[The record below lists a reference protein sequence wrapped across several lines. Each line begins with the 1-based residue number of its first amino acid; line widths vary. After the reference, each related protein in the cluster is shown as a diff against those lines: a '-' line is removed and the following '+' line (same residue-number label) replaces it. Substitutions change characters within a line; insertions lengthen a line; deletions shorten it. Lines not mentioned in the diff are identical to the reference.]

1 MDEFRRSICSMH
13 RCLAPLLLAI
23 AAQASA
29 QNAALPRTNAAP
41 PPSAASAA
49 EPDPATLL
57 FGDDQTRM
65 TVPVTIA
72 GAGPFPFVVDTGA
85 QRTVIARELA
95 ATLGLAPG
103 RTVRVTGMTGS
114 DSIGTVII
122 PSLKVSVIGSAAIE
136 APAISAINLGARG
149 LLGIDTLQDHAVGID
164 FDTKTMTVTPSRKR
178 QTRERAAPDEIVIRA
193 RSLFGQLVVTDA
205 YCNGIRIRVILDT
218 GTSVSMANAAL
229 RRKVTRKG
237 LGSAGAS
244 QPVSLTGVTGETVV
258 ADYTTIDRVSIGSLT
273 LGDLPV
279 AFTAIDAPPF
289 RQFGLS
295 ERPAMLLGMDVLQL
309 FRRVDIDF
317 ANREVRL
324 TLPRGTRRR

>member
-1 MDEFRRSICSMH
+1 MH
-13 RCLAPLLLAI
+13 RWLAPLLLGI

-29 QNAALPRTNAAP
+29 QDAAPPQPNAAP
-41 PPSAASAA
+41 TTSAASAA

-57 FGDDQTRM
+57 FGDDETRM

-72 GAGPFPFVVDTGA
+72 GAGPFPFIVDTGA

-103 RTVRVTGMTGS
+103 RIVRVTGMTGS
-114 DSIGTVII
+114 DSIGTVMI
-122 PSLKVSVIGSAAIE
+122 PSLKVSVIGSKAIE

-149 LLGIDTLQDHAVGID
+149 LLGIDTLQDHAVTID

-178 QTRERAAPDEIVIRA
+178 RDRDHAASDEIVIRA

-218 GTSVSMANAAL
+218 GTSISMANGAL
-229 RRKVTRKG
+229 RRRVTRKG

-244 QPVSLTGVTGETVV
+244 QPVSLTGVTGETVM
-258 ADYTTIDRVSIGSLT
+258 AEYTTIDRVTIGSLT

-279 AFTAIDAPPF
+279 AFTAVDAPPF
-289 RQFGLS
+289 RLFGLA

-324 TLPRGTRRR
+324 TLPRDTRRRGEQRR

>member
-1 MDEFRRSICSMH
+1 MH
-13 RCLAPLLLAI
+13 RWLAPLLLCI

-29 QNAALPRTNAAP
+29 QDAALPRANAAP
-41 PPSAASAA
+41 STSAASAA
-49 EPDPATLL
+49 EPDAATLL
-57 FGDDQTRM
+57 FGDDETRM

-103 RTVRVTGMTGS
+103 RTVRVTSMTGS

-122 PSLKVSVIGSAAIE
+122 PSLKVSVLGSKAIE

-164 FDTKTMTVTPSRKR
+164 FDTKTMTVTPLRKR
-178 QTRERAAPDEIVIRA
+178 RNSERAAPDEIVIRA

-218 GTSVSMANAAL
+218 GTSVSMANDAL

>member
-1 MDEFRRSICSMH
+1 MRRW
-13 RCLAPLLLAI
+13 LAPLLLVI

-29 QNAALPRTNAAP
+29 QDAASPRSNAAP
-41 PPSAASAA
+41 PPSAASAI

-57 FGDDQTRM
+57 FGDDQARM

-72 GAGPFPFVVDTGA
+72 GAGPFAFVVDTGA

-103 RTVRVTGMTGS
+103 RIVRVTGMTGS
-114 DSIGTVII
+114 SAIGTVVI

-149 LLGIDTLQDHAVGID
+149 LLGIDALQAHAVGID
-164 FDTKTMTVTPSRKR
+164 FDTNTMTVTPSRKR
-178 QTRERAAPDEIVIRA
+178 QSRERTSPDEIVIRA

-218 GTSVSMANAAL
+218 GTSISMANAAL

-237 LGSAGAS
+237 LGSAGSA

-258 ADYTTIDRVSIGSLT
+258 ADYTTIDRVTIGSLT

-279 AFTAIDAPPF
+279 AFTAVDAPPF
-289 RQFGLS
+289 RLFGLA

-324 TLPRGTRRR
+324 TLPRETRRRGELRR

>member
-1 MDEFRRSICSMH
+1 MRRW
-13 RCLAPLLLAI
+13 LGPLLFVI
-23 AAQASA
+23 TAQASA
-29 QNAALPRTNAAP
+29 QDAVAPRQNAAP
-41 PPSAASAA
+41 PTAAASAA
-49 EPDPATLL
+49 DPDAATLL

-72 GAGPFPFVVDTGA
+72 GAGPFPFIVDTGA

-114 DSIGTVII
+114 ERVATVVI
-122 PSLKVSVIGSAAIE
+122 PSLKVSVIGSAPIE
-136 APAISAINLGARG
+136 APAIGAINLGARG
-149 LLGIDTLQDHAVGID
+149 LLGIDTLQDHAVTID
-164 FDTKTMTVTPSRKR
+164 FDTNVMTVTPSRKR
-178 QTRERAAPDEIVIRA
+178 RSRERAAPDEIVIRA

-218 GTSVSMANAAL
+218 GTSISMANGAL
-229 RRKVTRKG
+229 RRRVTRKA
-237 LGSAGAS
+237 LGGADRT
-244 QPVSLTGVTGETVV
+244 QTVSLTGVTGETVV
-258 ADYTTIDRVSIGSLT
+258 ADYTTMDRVSIGSLS

-279 AFTAIDAPPF
+279 AFTAVDAPPF
-289 RQFGLS
+289 AVFGLA

-324 TLPRGTRRR
+324 ALPRDARRR

>member
-1 MDEFRRSICSMH
+1 MH
-13 RCLAPLLLAI
+13 RWLAPLLLVI
-23 AAQASA
+23 SAQASA
-29 QNAALPRTNAAP
+29 QDAAPPQQNAAP
-41 PPSAASAA
+41 SPSAASAA

-57 FGDDQTRM
+57 FGEEETRM

-85 QRTVIARELA
+85 QRTVISRELA

-114 DSIGTVII
+114 DSIGTVVI
-122 PSLKVSVIGSAAIE
+122 PSLKVSLIGSAPIE

-178 QTRERAAPDEIVIRA
+178 QTRERAGPDEIVIRA

-218 GTSVSMANAAL
+218 GTSVSMANGAL
-229 RRKVTRKG
+229 RRRVTRK
-237 LGSAGAS
+237 LGSAARS

-258 ADYTTIDRVSIGSLT
+258 ADYTTIDRVSIGNLT

-279 AFTAIDAPPF
+279 AFTAVDAPPF

-324 TLPRGTRRR
+324 ALPRGTRRR

>member
-1 MDEFRRSICSMH
+1 MH
-13 RCLAPLLLAI
+13 SWLAPLLLVISAR
-23 AAQASA
+23 ASA
-29 QNAALPRTNAAP
+29 QDAAPPQQNAAP
-41 PPSAASAA
+41 SPSAASAA

-57 FGDDQTRM
+57 FGEEETRM

-85 QRTVIARELA
+85 QRTVISRELA

-114 DSIGTVII
+114 DSIGTVVI
-122 PSLKVSVIGSAAIE
+122 PSLKVSLIGSAPIE

-178 QTRERAAPDEIVIRA
+178 QTRERAGPDEIVIRA

-218 GTSVSMANAAL
+218 GTSVSMANGAL
-229 RRKVTRKG
+229 RRRVTRK
-237 LGSAGAS
+237 LGSAARS

-258 ADYTTIDRVSIGSLT
+258 ADYTTIDRVSIGNLT

-279 AFTAIDAPPF
+279 AFTAVDAPPF

-324 TLPRGTRRR
+324 ALPRGTRRR

>member
-1 MDEFRRSICSMH
+1 
-13 RCLAPLLLAI
+13 
-23 AAQASA
+23 
-29 QNAALPRTNAAP
+29 
-41 PPSAASAA
+41 
-49 EPDPATLL
+49 
-57 FGDDQTRM
+57 M

-103 RTVRVTGMTGS
+103 RIVRVTGMTGS

-122 PSLKVSVIGSAAIE
+122 PSLKVSVIGSTEIE

-149 LLGIDTLQDHAVGID
+149 LLGIDALQAHAVGID

-178 QTRERAAPDEIVIRA
+178 QVRERAGPDEIVIRA

-218 GTSVSMANAAL
+218 GTSVSMANGAL

-258 ADYTTIDRVSIGSLT
+258 ADYTTIDRVTIGSLT

-289 RQFGLS
+289 RQFGLA

-324 TLPRGTRRR
+324 TLPRETRRRGELRR

>member
-1 MDEFRRSICSMH
+1 MH
-13 RCLAPLLLAI
+13 RWLAPLLLVI
-23 AAQASA
+23 SAQASA
-29 QNAALPRTNAAP
+29 QDAASLRPNAALPPA
-41 PPSAASAA
+41 AASAA
-49 EPDPATLL
+49 DPDPATFL
-57 FGDDQTRM
+57 FGDNETRM

-72 GAGPFPFVVDTGA
+72 GAGPFAFIVDTGA
-85 QRTVIARELA
+85 QRTVISRELA
-95 ATLGLAPG
+95 ATLGLTPG

-114 DSIGTVII
+114 DSVATVVI
-122 PSLKVSVIGSAAIE
+122 PSLKVSVIGSAPIE

-149 LLGIDTLQDHAVGID
+149 LLGIDTLQDHAVTID

-178 QTRERAAPDEIVIRA
+178 QRRERAAPDEIVIRA

-205 YCNGIRIRVILDT
+205 YCNGVRIRVILDT
-218 GTSVSMANAAL
+218 GTSVSMGNAAL
-229 RRKVTRKG
+229 RRKVMRK
-237 LGSAGAS
+237 AGPS

-258 ADYTTIDRVSIGSLT
+258 ADYTTIDRVSVGSLT

-279 AFTAIDAPPF
+279 AFTKIDAPPF

-324 TLPRGTRRR
+324 ALPRGTRRR

>member
-1 MDEFRRSICSMH
+1 MH
-13 RCLAPLLLAI
+13 KWLAPLLLVI

-29 QNAALPRTNAAP
+29 QDAALPKPSVAS
-41 PPSAASAA
+41 PPSAASAT
-49 EPDPATLL
+49 EPDFATLL

-136 APAISAINLGARG
+136 APAISAANLGARG
-149 LLGIDTLQDHAVGID
+149 LLGINALQAHAVSID
-164 FDTKTMTVTPSRKR
+164 FDTNTMIVTPSRR
-178 QTRERAAPDEIVIRA
+178 RRTRDRAGPDEIVIRA

-218 GTSVSMANAAL
+218 GTSISMANGAL

-237 LGSAGAS
+237 MGSVGAS
-244 QPVSLTGVTGETVV
+244 QPVSLTGVTGQTVV
-258 ADYTTIDRVSIGSLT
+258 ADYTTIDRVTIGSLT

-279 AFTAIDAPPF
+279 AFTPIDAPPF

-324 TLPRGTRRR
+324 TLPRGTRRQ

>member
-1 MDEFRRSICSMH
+1 MRRW
-13 RCLAPLLLAI
+13 LAPLLLVI

-29 QNAALPRTNAAP
+29 QDAAPSRSNAAP
-41 PPSAASAA
+41 PVSAASAT

-114 DSIGTVII
+114 DSIGTVMI
-122 PSLKVSVIGSAAIE
+122 PSLKVSVIGSKAIE

-149 LLGIDTLQDHAVGID
+149 LLGIDTLQDHAVSID
-164 FDTKTMTVTPSRKR
+164 FDTRTMTVVPSRQR
-178 QTRERAAPDEIVIRA
+178 QVRERAGPDEIVIRA

-218 GTSVSMANAAL
+218 GTSISMANDAL
-229 RRKVTRKG
+229 RRKVTRKRMG
-237 LGSAGAS
+237 RAGTS

-258 ADYTTIDRVSIGSLT
+258 ADYTTIDRVTIGSLT
-273 LGDLPV
+273 IGDLPI
-279 AFTAIDAPPF
+279 AFTAVDAPPF
-289 RQFGLS
+289 RIFGLAD
-295 ERPAMLLGMDVLQL
+295 RPAVLLGMDVLQL

-324 TLPRGTRRR
+324 ALPRGTLRR

>member
-1 MDEFRRSICSMH
+1 MH
-13 RCLAPLLLAI
+13 RWLALLLLVI
-23 AAQASA
+23 SAQAPALARA
-29 QNAALPRTNAAP
+29 QDTVPPPQNAAP

-57 FGDDQTRM
+57 FAEDETRM

-85 QRTVIARELA
+85 QRTVISRELA

-114 DSIGTVII
+114 DAIGTVII
-122 PSLKVSVIGSAAIE
+122 PSLKVSVIGSPAIE

-149 LLGIDTLQDHAVGID
+149 LLGIDTLQDHAVTID
-164 FDTKTMTVTPSRKR
+164 FDTKTMTVTPSRRR
-178 QTRERAAPDEIVIRA
+178 QNRERAGPDEIVIRA

-218 GTSVSMANAAL
+218 GTSVSMANGAL
-229 RRKVTRKG
+229 RRKVARKA
-237 LGSAGAS
+237 LGRARAS

-279 AFTAIDAPPF
+279 AFTTADAPPF

-295 ERPAMLLGMDVLQL
+295 DRPAMLLGMDVLQL

-324 TLPRGTRRR
+324 ALPRGTRRR

>member
-1 MDEFRRSICSMH
+1 
-13 RCLAPLLLAI
+13 
-23 AAQASA
+23 
-29 QNAALPRTNAAP
+29 
-41 PPSAASAA
+41 
-49 EPDPATLL
+49 
-57 FGDDQTRM
+57 M

-122 PSLKVSVIGSAAIE
+122 PSLKVSVIGSKAIE
-136 APAISAINLGARG
+136 
-149 LLGIDTLQDHAVGID
+149 LQDHAVGID
-164 FDTKTMTVTPSRKR
+164 FDTKTMTVTPLRKR
-178 QTRERAAPDEIVIRA
+178 RNSERAAPDEIVIRA

-218 GTSVSMANAAL
+218 GTSVSMANGAL

-258 ADYTTIDRVSIGSLT
+258 ADYTTIDRVTIGSLT

-279 AFTAIDAPPF
+279 AFTAVDAPPF
-289 RQFGLS
+289 RLFGLA

-324 TLPRGTRRR
+324 TLPRATRHRGELRR

>member
-1 MDEFRRSICSMH
+1 MH
-13 RCLAPLLLAI
+13 RWLAPLLLCI

-29 QNAALPRTNAAP
+29 QDAALPRANAAP
-41 PPSAASAA
+41 STSAASAA
-49 EPDPATLL
+49 EPDAATLL
-57 FGDDQTRM
+57 FGDDETRM

-72 GAGPFPFVVDTGA
+72 GAGPVPFVVDTGA

-122 PSLKVSVIGSAAIE
+122 PSLKVSVIGSKAIE

-164 FDTKTMTVTPSRKR
+164 FDTKTMTVTPLRKR
-178 QTRERAAPDEIVIRA
+178 RNSERAAPDEIVIRA

-218 GTSVSMANAAL
+218 GTSVSMANDAL

>member
-1 MDEFRRSICSMH
+1 
-13 RCLAPLLLAI
+13 
-23 AAQASA
+23 
-29 QNAALPRTNAAP
+29 
-41 PPSAASAA
+41 
-49 EPDPATLL
+49 
-57 FGDDQTRM
+57 M

-72 GAGPFPFVVDTGA
+72 GAGPFAFVVDTGA

-95 ATLGLAPG
+95 ATLGLTPG
-103 RTVRVTGMTGS
+103 RIVRVTGMTGS
-114 DSIGTVII
+114 SAIGTVVI

-149 LLGIDTLQDHAVGID
+149 LLGIDALQAHAVGID
-164 FDTKTMTVTPSRKR
+164 FDTNTMTVTPSHKR
-178 QTRERAAPDEIVIRA
+178 QSRERASPDEIVIRA

-218 GTSVSMANAAL
+218 GTSVSMANGAL

-237 LGSAGAS
+237 LGSAGSA
-244 QPVSLTGVTGETVV
+244 QPVSLTGVTGETVI
-258 ADYTTIDRVSIGSLT
+258 ADYTTIDRLTIGSLT

-279 AFTAIDAPPF
+279 AFTAVDAPPF
-289 RQFGLS
+289 RLFGLA

-324 TLPRGTRRR
+324 TLPRETRRRGELRR

>member
-1 MDEFRRSICSMH
+1 MH
-13 RCLAPLLLAI
+13 RWLAPLLLVI
-23 AAQASA
+23 SAQASA
-29 QNAALPRTNAAP
+29 QDAVPPQQYAAP
-41 PPSAASAA
+41 SPSAASAA

-57 FGDDQTRM
+57 FGEDETRM

-85 QRTVIARELA
+85 QRTVISRELA
-95 ATLGLAPG
+95 AALGLAPG

-114 DSIGTVII
+114 DSIGTVVI
-122 PSLKVSVIGSAAIE
+122 PSLKVSVIGSAPIE

-149 LLGIDTLQDHAVGID
+149 LLGIDTLQDHAVTID
-164 FDTKTMTVTPSRKR
+164 FDTKTMTVIPSRRR
-178 QTRERAAPDEIVIRA
+178 QHRERTGPDEIVIRA

-218 GTSVSMANAAL
+218 GTSVSMANGAL
-229 RRKVTRKG
+229 RRRVTRK
-237 LGSAGAS
+237 LGSAARS

-258 ADYTTIDRVSIGSLT
+258 ADYTTIDRVSIGNLT

-295 ERPAMLLGMDVLQL
+295 ERPAMLLGMDVLKL

-324 TLPRGTRRR
+324 ALPRGTRRR

>member
-1 MDEFRRSICSMH
+1 MH
-13 RCLAPLLLAI
+13 SWLAPLLLVISAR
-23 AAQASA
+23 ASA
-29 QNAALPRTNAAP
+29 QDAAPPQQNAAP
-41 PPSAASAA
+41 SPSAASAA

-57 FGDDQTRM
+57 FGEEEARM

-85 QRTVIARELA
+85 QRTVISRELA

-114 DSIGTVII
+114 DSIGTVVI
-122 PSLKVSVIGSAAIE
+122 PSLKVSVIGSAPIE

-149 LLGIDTLQDHAVGID
+149 LLGIDTLQDHAVTID
-164 FDTKTMTVTPSRKR
+164 FDTKTMTVIPSRRR
-178 QTRERAAPDEIVIRA
+178 QHRERAGPDEIVIRA

-218 GTSVSMANAAL
+218 GTSVSMANGAL
-229 RRKVTRKG
+229 RRRVTRK
-237 LGSAGAS
+237 LGSAARS

-258 ADYTTIDRVSIGSLT
+258 ADYTTIDRVSIGNLT

-279 AFTAIDAPPF
+279 AFTAVDAPPF

-324 TLPRGTRRR
+324 ALPRGTRRR

>member
-1 MDEFRRSICSMH
+1 MH
-13 RCLAPLLLAI
+13 KWLAPLLLVI

-29 QNAALPRTNAAP
+29 QDAVSPRPNAAP
-41 PPSAASAA
+41 TPGAASAA

-57 FGDDQTRM
+57 FGDDESRM

-103 RTVRVTGMTGS
+103 RIVRVTGMTGS
-114 DSIGTVII
+114 DSIGTVMI

-149 LLGIDTLQDHAVGID
+149 LLGIDTLQDHAVTID

-178 QTRERAAPDEIVIRA
+178 QNRERAGPDEIVIKA

-218 GTSVSMANAAL
+218 GTSVSMANGAL

-237 LGSAGAS
+237 LGRAGPS
-244 QPVSLTGVTGETVV
+244 QSVSLTGVTGETVV
-258 ADYTTIDRVSIGSLT
+258 ADYTTIDRVTIGSLS
-273 LGDLPV
+273 LGDVPV

-324 TLPRGTRRR
+324 ALPRGTRRGGEPRR

>member
-1 MDEFRRSICSMH
+1 
-13 RCLAPLLLAI
+13 
-23 AAQASA
+23 
-29 QNAALPRTNAAP
+29 
-41 PPSAASAA
+41 
-49 EPDPATLL
+49 
-57 FGDDQTRM
+57 M

-103 RTVRVTGMTGS
+103 RIVRVTGMTGS
-114 DSIGTVII
+114 DSIGTVMI
-122 PSLKVSVIGSAAIE
+122 PSLTVSVIGSAAIE

-178 QTRERAAPDEIVIRA
+178 QTRERAGPDEIVIKA

-218 GTSVSMANAAL
+218 GTSVSMANGAL

-237 LGSAGAS
+237 LGRAGPS
-244 QPVSLTGVTGETVV
+244 QSVSLTGVTGETVV
-258 ADYTTIDRVSIGSLT
+258 ADYTTIDRVTIGSLS
-273 LGDLPV
+273 LGDVPV

-324 TLPRGTRRR
+324 ALPRGTRRGGEPRR

>member
-1 MDEFRRSICSMH
+1 
-13 RCLAPLLLAI
+13 
-23 AAQASA
+23 
-29 QNAALPRTNAAP
+29 
-41 PPSAASAA
+41 
-49 EPDPATLL
+49 
-57 FGDDQTRM
+57 M

-85 QRTVIARELA
+85 QRTVISRELA

-114 DSIGTVII
+114 DSIGTVVI
-122 PSLKVSVIGSAAIE
+122 PSLKVSVIGSAPIE

-149 LLGIDTLQDHAVGID
+149 LLGIDTLQDHAVTID
-164 FDTKTMTVTPSRKR
+164 FDTKTMTVTPSRRR
-178 QTRERAAPDEIVIRA
+178 QRRERTGPDEIVIRA

-218 GTSVSMANAAL
+218 GTSVSMANGAL
-229 RRKVTRKG
+229 RRRVTRK
-237 LGSAGAS
+237 LGSAARS

-258 ADYTTIDRVSIGSLT
+258 ADYTTIDRVSIGNLT

-279 AFTAIDAPPF
+279 AFTAVDAPPF

-324 TLPRGTRRR
+324 ALPRGTRRR

>member
-1 MDEFRRSICSMH
+1 
-13 RCLAPLLLAI
+13 
-23 AAQASA
+23 
-29 QNAALPRTNAAP
+29 
-41 PPSAASAA
+41 
-49 EPDPATLL
+49 
-57 FGDDQTRM
+57 M

-72 GAGPFPFVVDTGA
+72 GAGPFPFIVDTGA

>member
-1 MDEFRRSICSMH
+1 MH
-13 RCLAPLLLAI
+13 KWLAPLLLVI

-29 QNAALPRTNAAP
+29 QDAVSPRPNAAP
-41 PPSAASAA
+41 TPGATSAA

-57 FGDDQTRM
+57 FGDDETRM

-103 RTVRVTGMTGS
+103 RIVRVTGMTGS
-114 DSIGTVII
+114 DSIGTVMI

-149 LLGIDTLQDHAVGID
+149 LLGIDTLQDHAVKID

-178 QTRERAAPDEIVIRA
+178 QNRERVGPDEIVIKA

-218 GTSVSMANAAL
+218 GTSVSMANGAL

-237 LGSAGAS
+237 LGRAGPS
-244 QPVSLTGVTGETVV
+244 QSVSLTGVTGETVV
-258 ADYTTIDRVSIGSLT
+258 ADYTTIDRVTIGSLS
-273 LGDLPV
+273 LGDVPV

-324 TLPRGTRRR
+324 ALPRGTRRGGEPRR

>member
-1 MDEFRRSICSMH
+1 MLFVITG
-13 RCLAPLLLAI
+13 
-23 AAQASA
+23 QASA
-29 QNAALPRTNAAP
+29 QDAVLTRQNAALAP
-41 PPSAASAA
+41 AAASAA
-49 EPDPATLL
+49 DPDATLL

-114 DSIGTVII
+114 EQVPTVVI
-122 PSLKVSVIGSAAIE
+122 PSLKVGVIGSAPIE
-136 APAISAINLGARG
+136 APAISAIYLGARG
-149 LLGIDTLQDHAVGID
+149 LLGIDTLQAHAVGID
-164 FDTKTMTVTPSRKR
+164 FDTNTMTVTPSRKR
-178 QTRERAAPDEIVIRA
+178 RTSDRPAADEIVIRA

-205 YCNGIRIRVILDT
+205 YCNGVRIRVILDT
-218 GTSVSMANAAL
+218 GTSVSMGNAAL
-229 RRKVTRKG
+229 RRKVMRKMVR
-237 LGSAGAS
+237 S

-258 ADYTTIDRVSIGSLT
+258 ADYTTIDRVTIGSLT
-273 LGDLPV
+273 ISDLPI
-279 AFTAIDAPPF
+279 AFTAVDAPPF
-289 RQFGLS
+289 RLFGLAD
-295 ERPAMLLGMDVLQL
+295 RPAVLLGMDVLQL

-324 TLPRGTRRR
+324 ALPRGTRARR